1 MPRYPTWGWNHPE
14 ETSIGTLPELFQAF
28 ESQWTALWNR
38 HAAVPESQWHQ
49 ILEFAKAQLR
59 PVSVCPPVYD
69 VQSVKRTLQR
79 KSKYAATSL
88 DGVSR
93 HDLLTLPEHDLGVL
107 CKVYNQAM
115 TSAMSGLWQKCQ
127 TPAKW
132 DIFVRSRCFPTHIE
146 PGPLLLLD
154 TGSVQSVKWLTP
166 FCAAIQLEV
175 GQRWFGVTC
184 WNSLKLHTE
193 EKVTFADFQQIL
205 SKLSTFCPGSL
216 HLQQSSF
223 WVLTKAPLLDGQV
236 HWVDLSGILW
246 CVAIFLLVSHRLTVS
261 QKDVLW
267 VVLPC
272 LLWHSCSTVGSRLPM
287 WCLHRS
293 PMLTTGEW
301 FSGMC
306 SPWDKLVMRRMHL
319 RRLYNLTLTRRSPT
333 AGHQRDSRRFLR
345 GEGFAVRLHTKE
357 LGAHVVSS
365 CQLSNFHAL
374 ERFRQLADF
383 WQKLTNSPCVYQQKV
398 TLIMRVAWPRAFH
411 GVSAVVIGRTH
422 FDNLRTCIMQA
433 LKLQKP
439 GANPE
444 LQCSLEGDLFDPLLY
459 AAAETV
465 RDARS
470 LRDAQHVAVDL
481 NLALFSDGKPAF
493 NTLSEI
499 VGQRLHK
506 IGFEVQQDAQV
517 RDSLG
522 CFNLLS
528 CPLAEFVMRAQW
540 TWTKVLACKVK
551 HRRSFLGFE
560 HVDLISTRRAYKK
573 YNPFDQ
579 GILRKY
585 LHGAA
590 LANDQAQ
597 HWSHDGSQQ
606 CQQCGSLDSVRHRLW
621 ECPSTQP
628 LREEIPEQVRIGLT
642 LLPEVSLLHGW
653 TLRSPL
659 AEAWNKYLVDLP
671 SQASFAVDFSPGGI
685 LDLFTDGSC
694 LYPTVPELRMASWAV
709 VRAPPFSLDFDKSQF
724 VPIAAQPLHGLLQS
738 AYRAELFAVCVA
750 RDFTIQCHACARVWS
765 DCQSVLDAFQ
775 RYVKDNEAVKP
786 NGLHSDLLLRLQDLA
801 KQLGPHRLAMM
812 KVPAHQQR
820 SDAETDLESWLL
832 DGNSVADTAVG
843 VANQTRPPATWA
855 FWNSYAEQLAD
866 NSHASWIRSHMLKVS
881 KLWNHVVPP
890 NVMPAPKPHKPVRHG
905 RQHPEPA
912 WDSSQGLSLRRPTFV
927 RQFGSELASDVYSWL
942 NRSRDPQQSPRYVSF
957 IQLFL
962 SFQRLHGPWHIA
974 KVDGK
979 WMAEKGHLA
988 SLANHCKLSVR
999 VKHFRL
1005 MVQQYLKDAGVKY
1018 TCCTV
1023 RPRSDWILCFKGSIG
1038 FQSCDEEHKVIEG
1051 ILATKLLAPATG
1063 DGASLESLRG
1073 VWLSVGS
1080 RSCETQRGSAAVRRK
1095 KHFLF
1100 SIRCGIILPID

>member
-1 MPRYPTWGWNHPE
+1 MPDPSEVGHFRPITVFSNTYRTWSSIAARHWLRAISQVVDPFLCGNTTGGRAAMVWRYMLEQLEAAHRGEGDVCGFSADIVKAFNILPRVPALAAVKLLGVDQ
-14 ETSIGTLPELFQAF
+14 GTLVGWAGALSGFVRHFVVRGNFSPGVTSVNGFPEGCALSCLAMLALTQLFHRWLQATNVMF
-28 ESQWTALWNR
+28 TPISYVDNWG
-38 HAAVPESQWHQ
+38 V
-49 ILEFAKAQLR
+49 ILR
-59 PVSVCPPVYD
+59 N
-69 VQSVKRTLQR
+69 VQSMRQACDAADAFAEALQLDLDKK
-79 KSKYAATSL
+79 KSY
-88 DGVSR
+88 
-93 HDLLTLPEHDLGVL
+93 
-107 CKVYNQAM
+107 
-115 TSAMSGLWQKCQ
+115 
-127 TPAKW
+127 
-132 DIFVRSRCFPTHIE
+132 
-146 PGPLLLLD
+146 
-154 TGSVQSVKWLTP
+154 
-166 FCAAIQLEV
+166 
-175 GQRWFGVTC
+175 C
-184 WNSLKLHTE
+184 WAS
-193 EKVTFADFQQIL
+193 D
-205 SKLSTFCPGSL
+205 
-216 HLQQSSF
+216 
-223 WVLTKAPLLDGQV
+223 
-236 HWVDLSGILW
+236 
-246 CVAIFLLVSHRLTVS
+246 
-261 QKDVLW
+261 
-267 VVLPC
+267 
-272 LLWHSCSTVGSRLPM
+272 
-287 WCLHRS
+287 
-293 PMLTTGEW
+293 
-301 FSGMC
+301 
-306 SPWDKLVMRRMHL
+306 
-319 RRLYNLTLTRRSPT
+319 
-333 AGHQRDSRRFLR
+333 RDSRRFLR

-411 GVSAVVIGRTH
+411 GVSAVVIGRKH

-942 NRSRDPQQSPRYVSF
+942 NRIRDPQQSPRYVSF

-1073 VWLSVGS
+1073 V
-1080 RSCETQRGSAAVRRK
+1080 
-1095 KHFLF
+1095 
-1100 SIRCGIILPID
+1100 